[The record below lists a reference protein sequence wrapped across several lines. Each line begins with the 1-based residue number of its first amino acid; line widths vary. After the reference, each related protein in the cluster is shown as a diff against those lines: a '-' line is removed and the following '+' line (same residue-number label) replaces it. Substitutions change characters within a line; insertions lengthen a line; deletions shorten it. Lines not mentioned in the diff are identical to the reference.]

1 VIWRLIITAA
11 VVMGFLWLL
20 SLLTGCAGTTVNAKM
35 TGEPDFKS
43 PNPFIPR
50 IEAGVGYTF

>member
-1 VIWRLIITAA
+1 MIWRLIITAG
-11 VVMGFLWLL
+11 VVLVLL
-20 SLLTGCAGTTVNAKM
+20 YGCSLLTGCAGTTVNAKM